1 MMKEPQNQPISLASL
16 FFSFLKIGAVS
27 FGGYM
32 ALVSMVKD
40 ILVDKKKWIGE
51 HRIVEGLSIASILP
65 GPLAVNVSTY
75 IGFSIKRYWGGFIV
89 FLAVLLPSFLLVLF
103 LSHLYLQ
110 NIEIDWVS
118 DFFKGVLP
126 VIVAIV
132 LKVACGMFT
141 KTVNSSFQYV
151 LLCIAVASIYLL
163 EGLLGIITSILLCGT
178 LFYLFNANSLSET
191 NSSHPVKLNFNLTA
205 MLPVALLVIYYVIIH
220 LLSFNHILFD
230 LTKTFSVMSVTLFG
244 GGYVFIP
251 LMQEIIVDQKA
262 WLTNQEFI
270 DAIAIG
276 QITPGPILISAA
288 FVGYKLSGVIG
299 ALVATLSIF
308 LPSAVLMLI
317 VSHLY
322 QGIAENQ
329 IVKTFLKGI
338 KTAIV
343 GLIFYSAIIIFMSS
357 NYFLLNGIIVLAVFV
372 ALYKF
377 DINPILLIVLS
388 GVFSTFAHSYGGI

>member
-1 MMKEPQNQPISLASL
+1 MKESQKPIVSFASL

-32 ALVSMVKD
+32 ALVSMIKD
-40 ILVDKKKWIGE
+40 NLVDKKKWIGE
-51 HRIVEGLSIASILP
+51 HSIVEGLSIASMLP

-75 IGFSIKRYWGGFIV
+75 IGFLIKRYWGGLLV
-89 FLAVLLPSFLLVLF
+89 FLAVLLPSFLLVL
-103 LSHLYLQ
+103 LLTHLYLQ

-132 LKVACGMFT
+132 FKVAYGMFT
-141 KTVNSSFQYV
+141 KTVNSSFQYI
-151 LLCIAVASIYLL
+151 LIIISISSIYFLD
-163 EGLLGIITSILLCGT
+163 GLTGILSSIVICGT
-178 LFYLFNANSLSET
+178 L
-191 NSSHPVKLNFNLTA
+191 
-205 MLPVALLVIYYVIIH
+205 YYVFHAKRHAERKKKYEVEVGLNHSVIFPVIVLVLYYVTLH
-220 LLSFNHILFD
+220 LLTYDHILFD
-230 LTKTFSVMSVTLFG
+230 LIKTFSVMSVTLFG

-288 FVGYKLSGVIG
+288 FVGYKLNGVVG
-299 ALVATLSIF
+299 AMVATFSIF

-317 VSHLY
+317 ISHLY
-322 QGIAENQ
+322 QGIAENH
-329 IVKTFLKGI
+329 IVKTFFIGI
-338 KTAIV
+338 RTAIV
-343 GLIFYSAIIIFMSS
+343 GLIFYSAIIIFMSTET
-357 NYFLLNGIIVLAVFV
+357 YVLDAFIALVAFV

-388 GVFSTFAHSYGGI
+388 GVLSTFAHSYGGI

>member
-16 FFSFLKIGAVS
+16 FFSFLKIGSVS

-40 ILVDKKKWIGE
+40 ILVDKKKWIDE

-75 IGFSIKRYWGGFIV
+75 IGFSIKNYWGGFIV
-89 FLAVLLPSFLLVLF
+89 FLAVLLPSFLLVLL

-110 NIEIDWVS
+110 NIDIDWVS

-132 LKVACGMFT
+132 LKVAYGMFI

-151 LLCIAVASIYLL
+151 LLCIAIASIYFLD
-163 EGLLGIITSILLCGT
+163 GLLGIITSIMLCGI
-178 LFYLFNANSLSET
+178 LFYLFNAKSLSET
-191 NSSHPVKLNFNLTA
+191 KSSHPVKLHFNLTV
-205 MLPVALLVIYYVIIH
+205 MLPVALLVIFYVVIH

-251 LMQEIIVDQKA
+251 LMQEIIVDQKE

-308 LPSAVLMLI
+308 LPSALLMLI

-322 QGIAENQ
+322 QGIAENL

-357 NYFLLNGIIVLAVFV
+357 DYYLLDGIIVLAAFL

-388 GVFSTFAHSYGGI
+388 GVLSTFAHSYGGI